1 MSKLFMNVAA
11 SSSERREDDAVL
23 SRSFTCPTFILRFT
37 RTSNLLLSL
46 IHILYEINAAYLQL
60 FERVDP
66 ETGEILFTDEELDAI
81 KEEFEVKAD
90 NIGCLIKEV
99 KALIKAR
106 KEEIDALKMK
116 NDSDQKRV
124 DHLEKYLLNALM
136 MRGKK
141 KLATARNTI
150 STRNTKSVSI
160 DAEILIPKEYLKV
173 KTETSPMKKEIG
185 AALKQG
191 IDVPGCSLVEKT
203 SLTVK

>member
-1 MSKLFMNVAA
+1 MT
-11 SSSERREDDAVL
+11 
-23 SRSFTCPTFILRFT
+23 RS
-37 RTSNLLLSL
+37 
-46 IHILYEINAAYLQL
+46 LYEINAAYLQL

-203 SLTVK
+203 SLTIK

>member
-1 MSKLFMNVAA
+1 MT
-11 SSSERREDDAVL
+11 
-23 SRSFTCPTFILRFT
+23 RS
-37 RTSNLLLSL
+37 
-46 IHILYEINAAYLQL
+46 LYEINAAYLQL

-136 MRGKK
+136 
-141 KLATARNTI
+141 